1 MPYVNRA
8 ARLAFLAHPRAASHS
23 IARALQEQAGFV
35 PVPTHHDGREVVERR
50 WPEAKS
56 WTFFSV
62 VRNPFDALVS
72 WWFKRGKNDG
82 HEFAPQWIERL
93 EREMG
98 ELRPSGHPVLVQ
110 PGRLWIY
117 ADDSDAV
124 IRYERLTEDLNELLV
139 AHDLPI
145 VTLPHD
151 VRSARTEPYQDH
163 YDQVTR
169 DWVTDRYGDE
179 LRTWGYG
186 WEGATVE
193 VG

>member
-23 IARALQEQAGFV
+23 IARALQEQAGFTAV
-35 PVPTHHDGREVVERR
+35 QTHHDGREVVTRR
-50 WPEAKS
+50 WPEAEG
-56 WTFFSV
+56 WTFFCV

-72 WWFKRGKNDG
+72 WWYKRGRNDG
-82 HEFAPQWIERL
+82 HGFGPAWIERL

-98 ELRPSGHPVLVQ
+98 VERPSGNPVLVQ

-117 ADDSDAV
+117 ADDSDTIV
-124 IRYERLTEDLNELLV
+124 RYEHLDADLDELLA
-139 AHDLPI
+139 AHDLPT

-151 VRSARTEPYQDH
+151 VCSNRPEPYQEQ
-163 YDQVTR
+163 YDRVTR
-169 DWVTDRYGDE
+169 DWVTDRYGEE

-186 WEGATVE
+186 WEEVTVE